1 MSYHP
6 TFKKIRLIYSSTSQ
20 PPPGSI
26 GTLISFWENFYIILW
41 ENYDIEVGSNIE
53 SSTFFADEIIEGY
66 SLLTMDDVL
75 RLSNND
81 WQSLF
86 LIKDQEKIHRILLEF
101 QHFTLPLQKKNHSH
115 EILEMLPFSYNKP
128 GKVGIYYEKV
138 ILFHRLSFMLHPYWI
153 TLYSSN
159 FCGNQNSG
167 TKLSIQYSLSF

>member
-6 TFKKIRLIYSSTSQ
+6 TLKQIRLIYSSTSQ

-75 RLSNND
+75 KLSNND

-101 QHFTLPLQKKNHSH
+101 QHFTLPLQRK
-115 EILEMLPFSYNKP
+115 EPF
-128 GKVGIYYEKV
+128 
-138 ILFHRLSFMLHPYWI
+138 
-153 TLYSSN
+153 T
-159 FCGNQNSG
+159 
-167 TKLSIQYSLSF
+167 

>member
-6 TFKKIRLIYSSTSQ
+6 TFKQIRLIYSSTSQ

-26 GTLISFWENFYIILW
+26 GTLISFW

-115 EILEMLPFSYNKP
+115 EVLEMLPFLYNKP

-159 FCGNQNSG
+159 FCGNQSSG